1 MAKTV
6 KIGIAGAGRI
16 GQRHAENLLTQIP
29 NAHLVAVA
37 DVDKKRAQELAE
49 KWGKIR
55 WYDDYEKM
63 LEQKDIEA
71 VLISASTN
79 VHQEIIISAAKKGK
93 HIFCEKPI
101 ALTLKE
107 TNEALTAVEKA
118 RVLMQV
124 GFVRRFDPALF
135 SAKEEVDKGSIGKP
149 LVFKAVSRDPQGP
162 PLEYARV
169 SGGLFVDSSI
179 HDIDLA
185 RWFMSS
191 EVEKVYAEGR
201 VLIYPE
207 YKEFGDV
214 DVAFTTLT
222 FKNGGLANI
231 ENSRRSGYGY
241 DTRIEIVG
249 SQGTLQVGYL
259 RNRRFS
265 LLNKSGV
272 SHDVVPSWMER
283 FTEAFVHE
291 LQHFVDCVMH
301 NKTPL
306 VNGIDGKKAL
316 EITLAATKSCQK
328 GVPISL
334 ESQ

>member
-1 MAKTV
+1 MAKRV

-16 GQRHAENLLTQIP
+16 GQRHTENLLTQIP

-37 DVDKKRAQELAE
+37 DVEKKKAQELAE
-49 KWGKIR
+49 KCGKIR
-55 WYDDYEKM
+55 WYHDYERM

-79 VHQEIIISAAKKGK
+79 VHKEIIINAAKKGK

-101 ALTLKE
+101 ALTLEE
-107 TNEALTAVEKA
+107 TNEALAAVQKA

-124 GFVRRFDPALF
+124 GFMRRFDSALF
-135 SAKEEVDKGSIGKP
+135 SAKEEIDKGTIGKP
-149 LVFKAVSRDPQGP
+149 LVFNAVSRDPEGP
-162 PLEYARV
+162 SLAYARV

-185 RWFMSS
+185 RWFMGS

-214 DVAFTTLT
+214 DVALTTLT
-222 FKNGGLANI
+222 FKNGSLANI

-241 DTRIEIVG
+241 DTRVEIVG
-249 SQGTLQVGYL
+249 SEGTLQVGYL
-259 RNRRFS
+259 RNSRFL

-272 SHDVVPSWMER
+272 SHDVVPSWVER
-283 FTEAFVHE
+283 FTGAFVHE
-291 LQHFVDCVMH
+291 LQHFMDCVID

-306 VNGIDGKKAL
+306 VTGVDGKKAL
-316 EITLAATKSCQK
+316 EIALAATKSCQK
-328 GVPISL
+328 GIPVTL
-334 ESQ
+334 ES